1 MNNVTRKIIGLL
13 LFSAVFVLL
22 SGIVFTAGFGSAY
35 VLSER
40 GALPSISGSGP
51 SPTDTEPVATDEP
64 PATGAPAAT
73 PTEVP
78 TPMPLPTP
86 SNDDEAAFQVFWEV
100 WAIIQRDYY
109 GELPSMQEVA
119 YAAIRGMIDAVDD
132 PFTSFV
138 TPQEAAIR
146 AEDDTGEYEGIGAY
160 VDLDEDGKLIIVAPF
175 EGSPAEEAGLQPED
189 RVVAV
194 DGVSIIGLSLSEM
207 ISKVR
212 GPAGSEVVLTVERE
226 GEQPFEVTVTRDR
239 FELEISEAEMLEDDI
254 GYIRLREFGSLA
266 NDELTKDLEELLAQN
281 PRGIILDLRYNPG
294 GWLDQA
300 LKISDIFLDDGVI
313 LTQRWKDGSEQVFE
327 SEAGDIGEAIP
338 LVVLVDRGSASA
350 SEIVAGALQDRDRA
364 ILIGEKTFGKG
375 AVQTVHTLSDGSQLV
390 VTSAM
395 WFTPD
400 NQPIHGEGLTPD
412 IEVPYPEELEEG
424 EDPQLERA
432 VEYFLAGE

>member
-1 MNNVTRKIIGLL
+1 MSTVMQKVVKAL
-13 LFSAVFVLL
+13 LFITVFVVLA
-22 SGIVFTAGFGSAY
+22 GIVFTAGFGSAY
-35 VLSER
+35 VLSES
-40 GALPSISGSGP
+40 GALPSLSGAAP
-51 SPTDTEPVATDEP
+51 SSTPPPAATDETP
-64 PATGAPAAT
+64 PV
-73 PTEVP
+73 ESP
-78 TPMPLPTP
+78 TPKPLPTP
-86 SNDDEAAFQVFWEV
+86 SSDDEATFQVFWEV

-109 GELPSMQEVA
+109 GDLPGMQDVT
-119 YAAIRGMIDAVDD
+119 YAAIQGMLNAVND

-146 AEDDTGEYEGIGAY
+146 AEDDSGEYEGIGAY
-160 VDLDEDGKLIIVAPF
+160 VDMDEEGKLIIVAPF
-175 EGSPAEEAGLQPED
+175 DGSPAEAAGLQPED
-189 RVVAV
+189 RIIAV
-194 DGVSIIGLSLSEM
+194 DGVSIVGLSLSEM

-239 FELEISEAEMLEDDI
+239 FELEISEAEMLENDI

-266 NDELTKDLEELLAQN
+266 SDELTQDLEDLLAQN

-300 LKISDIFLDDGVI
+300 LEVSDIFLDGGVI

-327 SEAGDIGEAIP
+327 AKPGGIGEEVP

-350 SEIVAGALQDRDRA
+350 SEIVAGALQDHNRA

-375 AVQTVHTLSDGSQLV
+375 AVQTVHTLSDGSQLI

-395 WFTPD
+395 WFTPN
-400 NQPIHGEGLTPD
+400 NQPIHGEGLHPD

-432 VEYFLAGE
+432 IEYFLAGK

>member
-1 MNNVTRKIIGLL
+1 MSTVMQKVVKAL
-13 LFSAVFVLL
+13 LFITVFVVLA
-22 SGIVFTAGFGSAY
+22 GIVFTAGFGSAY
-35 VLSER
+35 VLSES
-40 GALPSISGSGP
+40 GALPSLSGAAP
-51 SPTDTEPVATDEP
+51 SSTPPPAATDETP
-64 PATGAPAAT
+64 PV
-73 PTEVP
+73 ESP
-78 TPMPLPTP
+78 TPKPLPTP
-86 SNDDEAAFQVFWEV
+86 SSDDEATFQVFWEV

-109 GELPSMQEVA
+109 
-119 YAAIRGMIDAVDD
+119 AAIQGMLNAVND

-146 AEDDTGEYEGIGAY
+146 AEDDSGEYEGIGAY
-160 VDLDEDGKLIIVAPF
+160 VDMDEEGKLIIVAPF
-175 EGSPAEEAGLQPED
+175 DGSPAEAAGLQPED
-189 RVVAV
+189 RIIAV
-194 DGVSIIGLSLSEM
+194 DGVSIVGLSLSEM

-239 FELEISEAEMLEDDI
+239 FELEISEAEMLENDI
-254 GYIRLREFGSLA
+254 GYVRLREFGSLA
-266 NDELTKDLEELLAQN
+266 SDELTQDLEDLLAQN

-300 LKISDIFLDDGVI
+300 LEVSDIFLDGGVI

-327 SEAGDIGEAIP
+327 AKPGGIGEEVP

-350 SEIVAGALQDRDRA
+350 SEIVAGALQDHNRA

-375 AVQTVHTLSDGSQLV
+375 AVQTVHTLSDGSQLI

-395 WFTPD
+395 WFTPN
-400 NQPIHGEGLTPD
+400 NQPIHGEGLHPD

-432 VEYFLAGE
+432 IEYFLAGK